1 MRSCI
6 VLFVGEILEAIS
18 MFCYSIYWMS
28 LAKDNESI
36 KWMIFAFLIFIAG
49 RFLNEMARQKKMV
62 ELKETTL
69 EEGKDVMA
77 NIIRTY
83 NKIYLWVTAVIV
95 VLIICIFEFVLGTY
109 NIYSIVGIII
119 RSIGIIEIIYAIIK
133 LYKSI

>member
-1 MRSCI
+1 M
-6 VLFVGEILEAIS
+6 
-18 MFCYSIYWMS
+18 
-28 LAKDNESI
+28 
-36 KWMIFAFLIFIAG
+36 MIFAFLIFIAG